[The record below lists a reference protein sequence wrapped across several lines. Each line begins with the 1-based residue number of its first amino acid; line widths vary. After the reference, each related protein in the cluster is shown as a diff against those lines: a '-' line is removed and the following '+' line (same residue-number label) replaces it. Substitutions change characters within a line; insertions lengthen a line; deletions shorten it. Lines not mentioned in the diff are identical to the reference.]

1 VGSQLLEPALVA
13 MRRSKRR
20 LHQWRQRAC
29 PNFHLRQIWC
39 MPLLRRLPL
48 QIRLE
53 IIVHLPEELRVEVML
68 LQRESA
74 GSVRLVFLKTRRARR
89 WRLRAM
95 MSTAV
100 HSRSSGARKDEG
112 GAGPEGSARM

>member
-1 VGSQLLEPALVA
+1 
-13 MRRSKRR
+13 
-20 LHQWRQRAC
+20 
-29 PNFHLRQIWC
+29 

-53 IIVHLPEELRVEVML
+53 IIVVL

-95 MSTAV
+95 MSTWRLIFA
-100 HSRSSGARKDEG
+100 A
-112 GAGPEGSARM
+112 